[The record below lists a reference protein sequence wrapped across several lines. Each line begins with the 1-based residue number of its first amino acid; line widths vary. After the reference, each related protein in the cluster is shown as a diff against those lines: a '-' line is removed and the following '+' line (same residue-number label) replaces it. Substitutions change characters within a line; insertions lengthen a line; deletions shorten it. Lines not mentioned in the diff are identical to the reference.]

1 MTTQWDCE
9 RKGHRWANDGFR
21 LYSEC
26 HGAEEFKQK
35 MADLFSNEHTVGF
48 GSRVK
53 LSWDKSLAKM
63 SVMGAS
69 VTQGKRLH
77 PCAVGAVGTVSVV
90 GNPQFPPHDFFR
102 PGRVF
107 PLRLRHSNYTQT
119 DDAASDIR
127 SVAIKF
133 LDGDEGGP
141 LDLVMNTGA
150 ISPYW
155 DVQGAVDFLAAMRS
169 APALQNFCAEHP
181 VRHYSLIDSL
191 RRAPNSY
198 TDLTYYSQHVFRFM
212 AKDGERRYVKYR
224 LIPDVDVHETGLLDR
239 NEQPKPW
246 YTERDMTERRP
257 RGYLRTEFAQELQ
270 RSLLE
275 YRLQVQLHEWVEGDP
290 YEIFNPACIW
300 DPKTH
305 PWMDLARV
313 CVTNLLPQ
321 SVLERTIFDP
331 SIQPP
336 SLGLLEPK
344 SSHDH
349 NSLPHL
355 NSDLHSRPM
364 RPGEGKLPVDL
375 AEGSYALEFHTGV
388 QRGAGTTADV
398 WITLTGTWLRTDR
411 IKMEKSF
418 FDEFERGAVSR
429 FHFKSVDVEEVLLVT
444 LESSSKGF
452 WHDWYVENV
461 FVNDRKRG
469 RRYEFPCH
477 RWIRDRVVLRSGHA
491 CLNAYEFHDLLAA
504 ERQLEVQ
511 DRQRRYKWSYSIP
524 GCPGHLY
531 GITNQDLPRDVRL
544 MNDKSRDFATAP
556 KRGSV
561 KTFFKRVFGILRS
574 LDDFKDLAKSV
585 TSEISPHIMED
596 WHNDLEFGRQ
606 FLNGITPS
614 AIRRCRGGL
623 PRNFGLRDEM
633 VQGCFDDKTTLSEE
647 IEAGHIY
654 IVDCGIL
661 DGLQQNTSR
670 GNFYFAAPLALFHVN
685 RLGDFLPIA
694 IQVISTVKVPSALA
708 LFHANGLGDFL
719 PIAIQV
725 ISTVKV
731 PSAHAQH
738 HFTSRLGDF
747 LPIAIQV
754 ISTVKVPSARSRS
767 STSRLGDFLPIAIQV
782 ISTVKV
788 PSAHAQHHFTSRLGD
803 FLPIAIQVISTV
815 TVPSAHAQHH
825 FTSRL
830 GDFLPIAIQVI
841 GTFTVPSAP
850 ALFHV
855 NRLGDFLPIAIQIN
869 QRPGNDNPVFTS
881 EDSDIDWL
889 MAKIFLRNADAQL
902 QLVVS
907 HLLDT
912 HLIMEPFAVATY
924 RQLPGVHPLYKLL
937 VPHFRGMLGIN
948 VFIREALIKE
958 GSVLDSV
965 MSLGPQGRHELLRKC
980 YKAFNIRA
988 LDLPASLKDRGL
1000 DDFRLLPGYRYRDDG
1015 MLIWGC
1021 IEKFVTDMLSLH
1033 YDRDATLLDDLELQ
1047 RWISD
1052 VYEHGFNWEDN
1063 LDRGIP
1069 HRIKSF
1075 RQLVDIVTIII
1086 WTCSV
1091 QHAAVNNGCRDILGF
1106 VPNAPLSLRR
1116 PPPPW
1121 KGIINMTDIVRTL
1134 PDMDTAVLQ
1143 TSIADMMCEEPRD
1156 EVYLS
1161 HYPERHFVEENAR
1174 AVIDEFQYNIQAIND
1189 AIAKRNAV
1197 GDVPNTTFLKLF
1209 CRILHF
1215 GCHEYFL
1222 SARGLKEAEHGTSP
1236 AKLVHRDIAAR
1247 NILICGKGTAKIAD
1261 FGLARDMYA
1270 VGYHRQ
1276 DGGNDLLP
1284 LKWMAPEG
1292 LKNEARF
1299 TNKSDV

>member
-1 MTTQWDCE
+1 
-9 RKGHRWANDGFR
+9 
-21 LYSEC
+21 
-26 HGAEEFKQK
+26 
-35 MADLFSNEHTVGF
+35 
-48 GSRVK
+48 
-53 LSWDKSLAKM
+53 
-63 SVMGAS
+63 
-69 VTQGKRLH
+69 
-77 PCAVGAVGTVSVV
+77 
-90 GNPQFPPHDFFR
+90 
-102 PGRVF
+102 
-107 PLRLRHSNYTQT
+107 
-119 DDAASDIR
+119 
-127 SVAIKF
+127 
-133 LDGDEGGP
+133 
-141 LDLVMNTGA
+141 
-150 ISPYW
+150 
-155 DVQGAVDFLAAMRS
+155 
-169 APALQNFCAEHP
+169 
-181 VRHYSLIDSL
+181 
-191 RRAPNSY
+191 
-198 TDLTYYSQHVFRFM
+198 
-212 AKDGERRYVKYR
+212 
-224 LIPDVDVHETGLLDR
+224 
-239 NEQPKPW
+239 
-246 YTERDMTERRP
+246 MTERRG

-275 YRLQVQLHEWVEGDP
+275 YRLQIQLHEWVEGDPYEIFNPAYIWDPKTHQFDSHVEGDP

-305 PWMDLARV
+305 PWLELARV

-321 SVLERTIFDP
+321 SVLERTVFDP

-344 SSHDH
+344 SSQDH

-355 NSDLHSRPM
+355 NSDLHARPM
-364 RPGEGKLPVDL
+364 KPGEGKLPVDL
-375 AEGSYALEFHTGV
+375 AEGSYAMEFHTGV

-477 RWIRDRVVLRSGHA
+477 RWIRDRVVLRSGHGKTHVRDRVGLRSRHVDVVGNDRKRGRRYEFPCHRWIRDRVVLRSGHA

-531 GITNQDLPRDVRL
+531 GVTNQDLPRDVRL
-544 MNDKSRDFATAP
+544 LDEKSRDFGTAA

-574 LDDFKDLAKSV
+574 LDDFKDLANSV
-585 TSEISPHIMED
+585 TSKISPHIMED
-596 WHNDLEFGRQ
+596 WHNDVEFGRQ

-614 AIRRCRGGL
+614 AIRRCRSL
-623 PRNFGLRDEM
+623 PANFGLRDEM

-661 DGLQQNTSR
+661 DGLEPNSTK

-694 IQVISTVKVPSALA
+694 IQL
-708 LFHANGLGDFL
+708 
-719 PIAIQV
+719 
-725 ISTVKV
+725 
-731 PSAHAQH
+731 
-738 HFTSRLGDF
+738 
-747 LPIAIQV
+747 
-754 ISTVKVPSARSRS
+754 
-767 STSRLGDFLPIAIQV
+767 
-782 ISTVKV
+782 
-788 PSAHAQHHFTSRLGD
+788 
-803 FLPIAIQVISTV
+803 
-815 TVPSAHAQHH
+815 
-825 FTSRL
+825 
-830 GDFLPIAIQVI
+830 
-841 GTFTVPSAP
+841 
-850 ALFHV
+850 
-855 NRLGDFLPIAIQIN
+855 N

-912 HLIMEPFAVATY
+912 HLVMEPFAVATY

-948 VFIREALIKE
+948 VFVREALLKE
-958 GSVLDSV
+958 GGVLDDV

-980 YKAFNIRA
+980 YKAFNLRA

-1015 MLIWGC
+1015 MMIWGC

-1033 YDRDATLLDDLELQ
+1033 YDRDAALQDDLELQ

-1063 LDRGIP
+1063 QDRGIP
-1069 HRIKSF
+1069 HRIKSLQ
-1075 RQLVDIVTIII
+1075 QL
-1086 WTCSV
+1086 
-1091 QHAAVNNGCRDILGF
+1091 HAAVNGGARDTYGF
-1106 VPNAPLSLRR
+1106 VPNAPLCLRR

-1121 KGIINMTDIVRTL
+1121 KGIVGMTDIVRTL
-1134 PDMDTAVLQ
+1134 PDMDTALLQ
-1143 TSIADMMCEEPRD
+1143 TGIADMMCEEPRD

-1161 HYPERHFVEENAR
+1161 HYPERHFIEENAR
-1174 AVIDEFQYNIQAIND
+1174 AVIDEFQYNITAIND
-1189 AIAKRNAV
+1189 AIAKRNTL
-1197 GDVPNTTFLKLF
+1197 GDVPNT
-1209 CRILHF
+1209 
-1215 GCHEYFL
+1215 Y
-1222 SARGLKEAEHGTSP
+1222 
-1236 AKLVHRDIAAR
+1236 
-1247 NILICGKGTAKIAD
+1247 
-1261 FGLARDMYA
+1261 
-1270 VGYHRQ
+1270 
-1276 DGGNDLLP
+1276 LLP
-1284 LKWMAPEG
+1284 QNIP
-1292 LKNEARF
+1292 NSISR
-1299 TNKSDV
+1299 

>member
-1 MTTQWDCE
+1 
-9 RKGHRWANDGFR
+9 
-21 LYSEC
+21 
-26 HGAEEFKQK
+26 
-35 MADLFSNEHTVGF
+35 
-48 GSRVK
+48 
-53 LSWDKSLAKM
+53 
-63 SVMGAS
+63 
-69 VTQGKRLH
+69 
-77 PCAVGAVGTVSVV
+77 
-90 GNPQFPPHDFFR
+90 
-102 PGRVF
+102 
-107 PLRLRHSNYTQT
+107 
-119 DDAASDIR
+119 
-127 SVAIKF
+127 
-133 LDGDEGGP
+133 
-141 LDLVMNTGA
+141 
-150 ISPYW
+150 
-155 DVQGAVDFLAAMRS
+155 
-169 APALQNFCAEHP
+169 
-181 VRHYSLIDSL
+181 
-191 RRAPNSY
+191 
-198 TDLTYYSQHVFRFM
+198 
-212 AKDGERRYVKYR
+212 
-224 LIPDVDVHETGLLDR
+224 
-239 NEQPKPW
+239 
-246 YTERDMTERRP
+246 MTERRP

-694 IQVISTVKVPSALA
+694 IQ
-708 LFHANGLGDFL
+708 
-719 PIAIQV
+719 
-725 ISTVKV
+725 
-731 PSAHAQH
+731 
-738 HFTSRLGDF
+738 
-747 LPIAIQV
+747 
-754 ISTVKVPSARSRS
+754 
-767 STSRLGDFLPIAIQV
+767 
-782 ISTVKV
+782 
-788 PSAHAQHHFTSRLGD
+788 
-803 FLPIAIQVISTV
+803 
-815 TVPSAHAQHH
+815 
-825 FTSRL
+825 
-830 GDFLPIAIQVI
+830 
-841 GTFTVPSAP
+841 
-850 ALFHV
+850 
-855 NRLGDFLPIAIQIN
+855 IN

-1021 IEKFVTDMLSLH
+1021 IEKFVTATDMLSLH

-1197 GDVPNTTFLKLF
+1197 GDVPNT
-1209 CRILHF
+1209 
-1215 GCHEYFL
+1215 Y
-1222 SARGLKEAEHGTSP
+1222 
-1236 AKLVHRDIAAR
+1236 
-1247 NILICGKGTAKIAD
+1247 
-1261 FGLARDMYA
+1261 
-1270 VGYHRQ
+1270 
-1276 DGGNDLLP
+1276 LLP
-1284 LKWMAPEG
+1284 SNIP
-1292 LKNEARF
+1292 NSISR
-1299 TNKSDV
+1299 

>member
-21 LYSEC
+21 LYSET

-35 MADLFSNEHTVGF
+35 MADLFSNDHTVGF

-53 LSWDKSLAKM
+53 LSWDKSLARM
-63 SVMGAS
+63 SVIGAS

-102 PGRVF
+102 AGRVF

-127 SVAIKF
+127 SVALKF

-150 ISPYW
+150 IAPYW
-155 DVQGAVDFLAAMRS
+155 DVQGAADFLAAMRS
-169 APALQNFCAEHP
+169 AAGLKNFCAEHP
-181 VRHYSLIDSL
+181 VRHYALIDSL
-191 RRAPNSY
+191 RRAPNSF

-224 LIPDVDVHETGLLDR
+224 LITDVDVHETGLLDR

-257 RGYLRTEFAQELQ
+257 RGYLRAEFAQELQ

-331 SIQPP
+331 STQPP

-344 SSHDH
+344 SSQDH

-355 NSDLHSRPM
+355 TSDLHARPM
-364 RPGEGKLPVDL
+364 RPGEGRLPVDL

-491 CLNAYEFHDLLAA
+491 CLNSYEFHDLLAA

-531 GITNQDLPRDVRL
+531 GVTNQNLPRDVRL
-544 MNDKSRDFATAP
+544 MNEKARDFATAP
-556 KRGSV
+556 KRGGV

-574 LDDFKDLAKSV
+574 LDDFKDLARSV

-596 WHNDLEFGRQ
+596 WHNDVEFGRQ

-614 AIRRCRGGL
+614 AIRRVRGGL
-623 PRNFGLRDEM
+623 PANFMVRDEM
-633 VQGCFDDKTTLSEE
+633 VQGCLDEKTTLSEE

-661 DGLQQNTSR
+661 DGLQQNTTR
-670 GNFYFAAPLALFHVN
+670 GSFYLAAPL
-685 RLGDFLPIA
+685 
-694 IQVISTVKVPSALA
+694 
-708 LFHANGLGDFL
+708 
-719 PIAIQV
+719 
-725 ISTVKV
+725 
-731 PSAHAQH
+731 
-738 HFTSRLGDF
+738 
-747 LPIAIQV
+747 
-754 ISTVKVPSARSRS
+754 
-767 STSRLGDFLPIAIQV
+767 
-782 ISTVKV
+782 
-788 PSAHAQHHFTSRLGD
+788 
-803 FLPIAIQVISTV
+803 
-815 TVPSAHAQHH
+815 
-825 FTSRL
+825 
-830 GDFLPIAIQVI
+830 
-841 GTFTVPSAP
+841 

-912 HLIMEPFAVATY
+912 HLVMEPFAVATY

-948 VFIREALIKE
+948 VFVREALIRE
-958 GSVLDSV
+958 GSVLDGV
-965 MSLGPQGRHELLRKC
+965 MSLGPQGRHDLLRKC
-980 YKAFNIRA
+980 YKAFNIRV
-988 LDLPASLKDRGL
+988 LDLPTSLKDRGL

-1015 MLIWGC
+1015 MIIWGC

-1033 YDRDATLLDDLELQ
+1033 YDRDAALLDDLELQ

-1052 VYEHGFNWEDN
+1052 VYEHGFNWEDSQ
-1063 LDRGIP
+1063 DRGIP

-1075 RQLVDIVTIII
+1075 RQLVDLVTIII

-1106 VPNAPLSLRR
+1106 VPNAPLCLRR

-1143 TSIADMMCEEPRD
+1143 TNIADMMCEEPRD
-1156 EVYLS
+1156 EVRCLRVCFCLS
-1161 HYPERHFVEENAR
+1161 VCTCVCVRAR
-1174 AVIDEFQYNIQAIND
+1174 ARACVCVSVFVCV
-1189 AIAKRNAV
+1189 RM
-1197 GDVPNTTFLKLF
+1197 
-1209 CRILHF
+1209 
-1215 GCHEYFL
+1215 
-1222 SARGLKEAEHGTSP
+1222 
-1236 AKLVHRDIAAR
+1236 
-1247 NILICGKGTAKIAD
+1247 CG
-1261 FGLARDMYA
+1261 
-1270 VGYHRQ
+1270 
-1276 DGGNDLLP
+1276 
-1284 LKWMAPEG
+1284 
-1292 LKNEARF
+1292 
-1299 TNKSDV
+1299 